1 MGIARSVRL
10 AVLLALLCFGAV
22 PRTLAAPARFARIR
36 LPADAAMHPA
46 SPNEWWYVTGH
57 LQDQAGRTYGY
68 ELVTFKL
75 GNARQ
80 VAPLLPVNTLY
91 RIDLAITDET
101 HRKFSSTVTYLFPAP
116 GKTMLSSRQL
126 SLRMLGQGASL
137 SIDTLPGTDLA
148 YHLRGQLKA
157 GIIDL
162 TVRTTRPPL
171 IEGANGVEQIS
182 DSYSYYYSLPH
193 LRTTGT
199 LILHGRRMPVRGL
212 SWMDHQWGTW
222 SWQKQKGWDWMAIQ
236 LDNGT
241 SLSLLNF
248 TAGPRTTAKYSGISF
263 ADGTQRFTGRAA
275 MASLAPTWTS
285 PRSHL
290 TFPLSWHVTVPA
302 IKLDAV
308 VTATV
313 PNQELVDTLDPYSTY
328 WEGSGTLSG
337 TLAGAPIRGKA
348 YTELAGYA
356 QTGQAPAR

>member
-1 MGIARSVRL
+1 MIARLVCL
-10 AVLLALLCFGAV
+10 CAALVLLCFGSV
-22 PRTLAAPARFARIR
+22 PRTLAAPTAFARIR

-57 LQDQAGRTYGY
+57 LRDTAGHTYGY

-80 VAPLLPVNTLY
+80 LEPLLPVNTLY
-91 RIDLAITDET
+91 RIDLAITDEV
-101 HRKFSSTVTYLFPAP
+101 HRTFSSTVTYLLPVP
-116 GKTMLSSRQL
+116 GKTVLSSTRL
-126 SLRMLGQGASL
+126 TLRMPGQGASL
-137 SIDTLPGTDLA
+137 AIETLPGPGLA
-148 YHLRGQLKA
+148 YQLRGQFKT

-171 IEGANGVEQIS
+171 IEGGTGVEPIGGG
-182 DSYSYYYSLPH
+182 YSYYYSLPH
-193 LRTTGT
+193 LRTSGT
-199 LILHGRRMPVRGL
+199 LTLHGRRVPVSGL

-222 SWQKQKGWDWMAIQ
+222 NWRKQKGWDWMAIQ

-248 TAGPRTTAKYSGISF
+248 SAGPRTTAKDATISF
-263 ADGTQRFTGRAA
+263 ADGTQRFTGHAT
-275 MASLAPTWTS
+275 MAPLGPTWTS

-290 TFPLSWHVTVPA
+290 TYPLSWHVIVPA

-313 PNQELVDTLDPYSTY
+313 PNQEMVDTLDPYSTY
-328 WEGSGTLSG
+328 WEGSGRLSG
-337 TLAGAPIRGKA
+337 TLAGKPIHGNT

-356 QTGQAPAR
+356 QSGQSPAR